1 MLEVI
6 AAEEHRLHDPQ
17 FFLVRGQI
25 RPSAEQPERARI
37 LEHAVRDL
45 GLSVRVPNDWG
56 LGPIAS
62 VHSPE
67 YLDFLQ
73 HAWSQWQSLPGAGA
87 EVIPNI
93 HPQRR
98 PASYPRSIVGRAGW
112 HQADTACPMGP
123 GTWRGVLA
131 AAQVALEA
139 AHSLASGT
147 CQRSYAL
154 CRPPGH
160 HAFSDMAGG
169 FCFLNNTAIATE
181 QLLKLFPRAAI
192 LDVDVH
198 HGNGTQSIFYR
209 RSDVFTVSV
218 HADPHDF
225 YPFFW
230 GHAQERGEDAGEG
243 FNFNIPLPL
252 GTDDS
257 PWLAAIDRA
266 LDRIALYAPD
276 ILVVALGLDAARS
289 DPLQGMRISPE
300 GFAALGERLRGW
312 QKPLLLVQEGGYLGP
327 ELASNLK
334 AFLSALRD

>member
-1 MLEVI
+1 
-6 AAEEHRLHDPQ
+6 
-17 FFLVRGQI
+17 
-25 RPSAEQPERARI
+25 
-37 LEHAVRDL
+37 
-45 GLSVRVPNDWG
+45 
-56 LGPIAS
+56 
-62 VHSPE
+62 
-67 YLDFLQ
+67 
-73 HAWSQWQSLPGAGA
+73 
-87 EVIPNI
+87 
-93 HPQRR
+93 
-98 PASYPRSIVGRAGW
+98 
-112 HQADTACPMGP
+112 
-123 GTWRGVLA
+123 
-131 AAQVALEA
+131 
-139 AHSLASGT
+139 
-147 CQRSYAL
+147 
-154 CRPPGH
+154 
-160 HAFSDMAGG
+160 MAGG

-276 ILVVALGLDAARS
+276 VLVVALGLDAARS

-334 AFLSALRD
+334 AFLSALGD

>member
-139 AHSLASGT
+139 AHSLASGAY
-147 CQRSYAL
+147 QRSYAL

-160 HAFSDMAGG
+160 HAFSDMA
-169 FCFLNNTAIATE
+169 CF
-181 QLLKLFPRAAI
+181 F
-192 LDVDVH
+192 
-198 HGNGTQSIFYR
+198 
-209 RSDVFTVSV
+209 VF
-218 HADPHDF
+218 
-225 YPFFW
+225 
-230 GHAQERGEDAGEG
+230 
-243 FNFNIPLPL
+243 
-252 GTDDS
+252 
-257 PWLAAIDRA
+257 
-266 LDRIALYAPD
+266 
-276 ILVVALGLDAARS
+276 
-289 DPLQGMRISPE
+289 
-300 GFAALGERLRGW
+300 
-312 QKPLLLVQEGGYLGP
+312 
-327 ELASNLK
+327 
-334 AFLSALRD
+334 